1 MIKKDFPPNIDQLK
15 QFFPINETTHPI
27 FTYGEHIY
35 APYHE
40 HLPPDIVEHENV
52 HIRQQKQFTS
62 PDIWW
67 NKYILDKEFRLLQ
80 ELEAYHTQYVW
91 VKGKSNGRIAGEAL
105 IEMAR
110 NLCSPLYGLDVS
122 FGQAEKLIKKY
133 GNINRSKSR

>member
-1 MIKKDFPPNIDQLK
+1 M
-15 QFFPINETTHPI
+15 
-27 FTYGEHIY
+27 
-35 APYHE
+35 
-40 HLPPDIVEHENV
+40 

-133 GNINRSKSR
+133 GKEERKTI